1 MAEIFAPTLRAWKK
15 QRMQE
20 GGSVRQR
27 LGKTAVLE
35 LRCHAW
41 WSSPHHCA
49 DAVVV
54 AALIPPHSPQPP
66 PDLRQREEKELL
78 CPTAVEGDMGEG
90 DRDWGWWHG
99 GSDSESSAAAQIAP
113 ASDEPRRRADLRAR
127 ELC

>member
-1 MAEIFAPTLRAWKK
+1 VAKIFVTTLRAWKK

-27 LGKTAVLE
+27 LGKTAVPE
-35 LRCHAW
+35 LRRHAW

-49 DAVVV
+49 EAVIV

-66 PDLRQREEKELL
+66 PDLRLREEKELL
-78 CPTAVEGDMGEG
+78 CSTAVEGDRGGG

-99 GSDSESSAAAQIAP
+99 E
-113 ASDEPRRRADLRAR
+113 ER
-127 ELC
+127 